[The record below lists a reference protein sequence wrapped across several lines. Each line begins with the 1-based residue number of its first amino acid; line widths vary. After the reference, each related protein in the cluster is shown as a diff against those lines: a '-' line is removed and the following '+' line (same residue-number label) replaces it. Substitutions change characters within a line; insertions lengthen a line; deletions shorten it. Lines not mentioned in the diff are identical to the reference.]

1 MYSHMKRILF
11 AVIAL
16 LCYLNTPAAGEGH
29 TPVSQIRD
37 SLRTSV
43 QQDPEFITLYGQVAD
58 SATGERL
65 YYASVNLSGTSVT
78 NVSNSEGVFSLKI
91 PADVSQDAM
100 VLVSHLGFKTSS
112 IPVANFASSTSRR
125 PLQIELQSIT
135 LTLDPAIVHAVEPEA
150 IFAAAFYR
158 VRDNYPQQHIGMT
171 AFYREMIRKGSG
183 KYLALNEAV
192 IDIDKAPYSGI
203 QMDRSAIYK
212 GRGSLNYDRSD
223 SLIINFR
230 GGITS
235 ALEIDLVKNPFA
247 GVTIDQ
253 ALKVYDFGLERSVII
268 NGKSFYVVTFDQ
280 KPSVEEIL
288 FHGKVFIESE
298 SLAIGRLEFS
308 MNTEGRE
315 EEASRVFVVKR
326 PPQTTFFING
336 TEYIVNYRE
345 DGGLWYFDYCR
356 MTLDLATRKRGTLF
370 RNNYSITGEMAVTN
384 HSPEPIAI
392 DPEDRVKVRD
402 ILSQKVTDFTD
413 DNFWEDYNIIEP
425 DQSID
430 NVIRR
435 IVRQL
440 ERR

>member
-1 MYSHMKRILF
+1 MKQILI
-11 AVIAL
+11 VVTAL
-16 LCYLNTPAAGEGH
+16 LCCLNIPASGEAH
-29 TPVSQIRD
+29 KLTFQTSD
-37 SLRTSV
+37 SLRTV
-43 QQDPEFITLYGQVAD
+43 TQQEPEFITLYGQVAD
-58 SATGERL
+58 YATGERL

-91 PADVSQDAM
+91 PADVPQDAK
-100 VLVSHLGFKTSS
+100 VLVSHLGFRSS
-112 IPVANFASSTSRR
+112 AIPVSEFSSSTSRR
-125 PLQIELQSIT
+125 PLLIKLHSIT

-150 IFAAAFYR
+150 VFAAAFYR
-158 VRDNYPQQHIGMT
+158 VRDNYPQKHIGMT

-192 IDIDKAPYSGI
+192 IDIDKAPYSGF
-203 QMDRSAIYK
+203 QTDRSAIYK
-212 GRGSLNYDRSD
+212 GRGSLNYDSSD

-247 GVTIDQ
+247 GVTIDG

-268 NGKSFYVVTFDQ
+268 DGKSFYVVTFNQ
-280 KPSVEEIL
+280 KPFIEDIL
-288 FHGKVFIESE
+288 FHGKVFIECE

-315 EEASRVFVVKR
+315 EEASRVFVIKR
-326 PPQTTFFING
+326 PPQTTFYITG
-336 TEYIVNYRE
+336 TEYVVNYRE

-356 MTLDLATRKRGTLF
+356 MTLNLATRRKGTLF

-384 HSPEPIAI
+384 HSPEPVTI

-413 DNFWEDYNIIEP
+413 DDFWEDYNIIEP

-435 IVRQL
+435 IVRKL